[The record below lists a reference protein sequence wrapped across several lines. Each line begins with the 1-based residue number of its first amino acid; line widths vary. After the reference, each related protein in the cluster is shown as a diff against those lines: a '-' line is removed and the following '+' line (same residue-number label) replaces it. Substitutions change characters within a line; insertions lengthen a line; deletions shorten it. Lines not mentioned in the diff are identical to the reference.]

1 MPSIDIA
8 AARRERDRTA
18 QVQRRAPEPPKT
30 PGANRSELEQW
41 RDDARRAREAAT
53 EKTKDRA
60 PTRGREKDRDGPNYE
75 R

>member
-30 PGANRSELEQW
+30 PGEKRAELE
-41 RDDARRAREAAT
+41 RCRENARRTREAAK
-53 EKTKDRA
+53 EKTKGRA
-60 PTRGREKDRDGPNYE
+60 PTRGRGKDRDAPD